1 MIIEKIGLR
10 LNDIDFTAIV
20 GRKTSNTVSLKCS
33 SEEQYKSLEQ
43 NYCCQEPL
51 TDSSQ
56 KSIREFTEEY
66 SNFVNLEFINKFE
79 YCKTILIQDLNIKD
93 SIDSEYFRRRV
104 IKSLLRGFNL
114 VDNSISSTFIIGH
127 SHEGVCI
134 TKYNPD
140 SQVQES
146 FCFNE
151 FFLDSRIV
159 LEDSVNHAV
168 YETLKSRFP
177 EVADLAL
184 QLALIIKFTLED
196 FIEVLS
202 QYRCSAIAVLGNT
215 PEVISFRRRI
225 SYERLTFDE
234 SHLNDSSLKDL
245 SLKDLSIKE
254 VAERIFESK
263 ECYFEDYHDLLKEES
278 LSRQEVNKSY
288 RSVINNQYRLKFN
301 KQKNQTRY
309 ACHKAHLS
317 RKIIRTR
324 YR

>member
-10 LNDIDFTAIV
+10 LNDIDFTAII
-20 GRKTSNTVSLKCS
+20 GRKTSNTVSLECS
-33 SEEQYKSLEQ
+33 SEEQYKLLEQ
-43 NYCCQEPL
+43 SYCCQEL
-51 TDSSQ
+51 LIDFSQ
-56 KSIREFTEEY
+56 ESIRGITEEY
-66 SNFVNLEFINKFE
+66 SNFVNSEFINKFK
-79 YCKTILIQDLNIKD
+79 YCKTILTQDLGIES
-93 SIDSEYFRRRV
+93 SIGSEFFRRRV
-104 IKSLLRGFNL
+104 IKFLLAGLNL
-114 VDNSISSTFIIGH
+114 TNNSISSTFIIGH
-127 SHEGVCI
+127 SPEGVCI

-151 FFLDSRIV
+151 FFLNSRTV
-159 LEDSVNHAV
+159 LEDFGNRAA
-168 YETLKSRFP
+168 YETLKLRFP
-177 EVADLAL
+177 EVVDLAL
-184 QLALIIKFTLED
+184 KEVLTIKFTLED
-196 FIEVLS
+196 FIEVLN
-202 QYRCSAIAVLGNT
+202 QYHCSAIAVLGNT
-215 PEVISFRRRI
+215 TEVISFRRRI

-234 SHLNDSSLKDL
+234 SHLDDSSLR
-245 SLKDLSIKE
+245 E
-254 VAERIFESK
+254 VAERILEPK

>member
-1 MIIEKIGLR
+1 MIIERIGLR
-10 LNDIDFTAIV
+10 LNDIDFTAII
-20 GRKTSNTVSLKCS
+20 GRKTSNKVSLECR
-33 SEEQYKSLEQ
+33 SEEQYKLLEQ
-43 NYCCQEPL
+43 SYCCQEPL
-51 TDSSQ
+51 IDSSR
-56 KSIREFTEEY
+56 KSIRGITEEY
-66 SNFVNLEFINKFE
+66 SNFVTNEFINKLA
-79 YCKTILIQDLNIKD
+79 YCLTILTQDLNIKD
-93 SIDSEYFRRRV
+93 SIGSELFRRRV

-114 VDNSISSTFIIGH
+114 VDNSINSTFIIGH
-127 SHEGVCI
+127 SSEGVCI

-151 FFLDSRIV
+151 FFLDSRVV
-159 LEDSVNHAV
+159 LEDLNNQAA

-177 EVADLAL
+177 EVVDLAL
-184 QLALIIKFTLED
+184 QEALTIKFTLED

-202 QYRCSAIAVLGNT
+202 QYHCSAIAVLGNT

-234 SHLNDSSLKDL
+234 SHLNDSSLKD
-245 SLKDLSIKE
+245 SSFKE
-254 VAERIFESK
+254 VAERILDSK
-263 ECYFEDYHDLLKEES
+263 EGYFEDYHDLLKEEA
-278 LSRQEVNKSY
+278 LSRKEVNKSY
-288 RSVINNQYRLKFN
+288 RSIINNQYRLRFN

-317 RKIIRTR
+317 RKIIRNR